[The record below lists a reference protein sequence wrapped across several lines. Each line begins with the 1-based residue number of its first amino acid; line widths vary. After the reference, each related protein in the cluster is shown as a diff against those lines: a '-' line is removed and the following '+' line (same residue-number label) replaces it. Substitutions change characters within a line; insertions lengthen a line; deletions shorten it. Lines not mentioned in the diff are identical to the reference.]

1 MIGSRRVVLAIAG
14 VHGGLVFA
22 LIFASMLKGC
32 LPKNEKPKIIAVVS
46 IAPIGVPPIPEPVP
60 ESIKPPDPPKQREKA
75 KTPDQIRKRIQDR
88 KKIHRTVEKP
98 EPVVKPK
105 PLLKKED
112 LEDLLDPPPP
122 FTPTPRAP
130 TAKAMSALQEV
141 LVDLQRKAYV
151 AWEKPEGLDSS
162 RGKTASVQF
171 KVNRFGRIM
180 EYKLVKSS
188 GLPLMDQSVVR
199 AAKAIKLVKRLPS
212 AYKGEHYDFTIEFEL
227 TN

>member
-1 MIGSRRVVLAIAG
+1 MKGSRRVVLAIAG

-46 IAPIGVPPIPEPVP
+46 IDPIIVPPVPPPERV
-60 ESIKPPDPPKQREKA
+60 KPPDPPKPRPKL
-75 KTPDQIRKRIQDR
+75 KTPEEIRQRNKGRTIIKRP
-88 KKIHRTVEKP
+88 VKP

-105 PLLKKED
+105 PLLQKED
-112 LEDLLDPPPP
+112 LEDLIDPQPPTPVDPPPQ
-122 FTPTPRAP
+122 TPQ
-130 TAKAMSALQEV
+130 AMSALQEV

-151 AWEKPEGLDSS
+151 AWEKPDGLASS

-171 KVNRFGRIM
+171 RVHRFGRVM
-180 EYKLVKSS
+180 KYELVKSS
-188 GLPLMDQSVVR
+188 GLTLMDQSVVR
-199 AAKAIKLVKRLPS
+199 AAQAIKSVKRLPS

-227 TN
+227 TD